1 MVTEAFYSSC
11 PGGQGGCHAGTGKSQ
26 GTAMLQLRMPSSTL
40 TLTEPAHPT
49 PHCRTFI
56 ILGLFYGF
64 EGFSVTEGHK
74 RSTHTLMPGHT
85 QLYPQS
91 CKVHMRMH
99 THLHTGTHTCSHT
112 IMHGCTCM
120 YTHSYIHSCT
130 TTTRIITY
138 EVMYRHTDTYN
149 VHSYTYICTDTHT
162 VKHIVTHR

>member
-1 MVTEAFYSSC
+1 MRDPFSEHLLSPALNHLVREGRFTVVVTEAFYSSC
-11 PGGQGGCHAGTGKSQ
+11 LGGRGGVCHAGTGKSQ

-112 IMHGCTCM
+112 IMQGAHAC
-120 YTHSYIHSCT
+120 I
-130 TTTRIITY
+130 
-138 EVMYRHTDTYN
+138 
-149 VHSYTYICTDTHT
+149 
-162 VKHIVTHR
+162 HIVTYTRAQQPHT